1 MSRVLRVVY
10 FFEDIAHERFVRSLT
25 KRVARECGVEIE
37 EDVRNTTHGSKVWSE
52 WRQFLRE
59 IRKGWVPQP
68 DVLVVVVDGDCRGA
82 AQVRRQLEEEAVRI
96 EPRLFRLVCAVP
108 DPHIERWYLEDAEA
122 LPRVV
127 PGARPRPLRYKCE
140 RDRYKNALRNA
151 IRAAGV
157 EPILGG
163 AEYGE
168 AIAEVLRPERMDRS
182 FQRFW
187 EDLRA
192 ALCALHAAFG

>member
-37 EDVRNTTHGSKVWSE
+37 EDVRNATHGSKVWSE

-96 EPRLFRLVCAVP
+96 EPRFSAWFVQFRILTSSAGIWRTPKRFLGWCQGLAHALSVTNVSAIGIKMRCAMRSV
-108 DPHIERWYLEDAEA
+108 RRGWSRSWA
-122 LPRVV
+122 
-127 PGARPRPLRYKCE
+127 ARNTAR
-140 RDRYKNALRNA
+140 
-151 IRAAGV
+151 
-157 EPILGG
+157 
-163 AEYGE
+163 
-168 AIAEVLRPERMDRS
+168 RS
-182 FQRFW
+182 R
-187 EDLRA
+187 R
-192 ALCALHAAFG
+192 C